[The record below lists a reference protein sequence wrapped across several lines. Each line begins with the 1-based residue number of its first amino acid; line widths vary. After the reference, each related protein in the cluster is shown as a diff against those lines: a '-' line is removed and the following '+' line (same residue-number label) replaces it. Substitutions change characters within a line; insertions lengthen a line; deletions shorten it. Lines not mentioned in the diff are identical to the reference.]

1 MPEVAYFYS
10 IAIYVYFERTAQ
22 HHEPHF
28 HASYGEYDASFGIN
42 PPRLIAGRLPRRQH
56 RLVLAW
62 AELHQDELQV
72 NWQLALDGRRLFR
85 IEGLR

>member
-1 MPEVAYFYS
+1 MPEVAYFYG
-10 IAIYVYFERTAQ
+10 IAIYIYFERTAQ
-22 HHEPHF
+22 HYEPHF
-28 HASYGEYDASFGIN
+28 HAGYGEYDASFGIN

-62 AELHQDELQV
+62 AELHRDELQV
-72 NWQLALDGRRLFR
+72 NWQLAIDGQRLFK

>member
-1 MPEVAYFYS
+1 MPEVARFYG
-10 IAIYVYFERTAQ
+10 IGIYIYFERMTQ

-28 HASYGEYDASFGIN
+28 HASYGEHDASFAIT
-42 PPRLIAGRLPRRQH
+42 PPLLIAGRLPRRQR

-62 AELHQDELQV
+62 AELHQAELLE
-72 NWQLALDGRRLFR
+72 NWQRAIAGRPLLR